1 MAGNL
6 NKVFLLG
13 NLTRDPELRHTA
25 QGTSVANFSIAV
37 NRTYKGN
44 DGDFKKET
52 SYFNIIVWGRIGE
65 NCAKYLT
72 KGRPVLVEGRLQNR
86 NYETQDGQKRTITEI
101 VADNVQFLGS
111 SSSRDSMDEMSNA
124 GGDDVGFSADFAPSD
139 DDDAVPF

>member
-52 SYFNIIVWGRIGE
+52 SYFNIIVWGKTGE
-65 NCAKYLT
+65 NCAKFLS

-86 NYETQDGQKRTITEI
+86 SYETQDGQKRTITEI

-111 SSSRDSMDEMSNA
+111 ASGRDAMDEGTV
-124 GGDDVGFSADFAPSD
+124 GGDDVGFAADFSPAD

>member
-37 NRTYKGN
+37 NRT
-44 DGDFKKET
+44 
-52 SYFNIIVWGRIGE
+52 FNIIVWGRIGE
-65 NCAKYLT
+65 NCAKYLS

-86 NYETQDGQKRTITEI
+86 SYETQDGQKRTVTEI
-101 VADNVQFLGS
+101 VADNVQFLSGASGRDTIDDGAS
-111 SSSRDSMDEMSNA
+111 S
-124 GGDDVGFSADFAPSD
+124 GGDDVGFSADFAPTD

>member
-86 NYETQDGQKRTITEI
+86 SYETQDGQKRTITEI

-111 SSSRDSMDEMSNA
+111 GSSRDSMDDMSNA

>member
-52 SYFNIIVWGRIGE
+52 SYFNIIVWGKTGE
-65 NCAKYLT
+65 NCAKFLS

-86 NYETQDGQKRTITEI
+86 SYETQDGQKHTITEI

-111 SSSRDSMDEMSNA
+111 ASGRDAMDEGAGA
-124 GGDDVGFSADFAPSD
+124 GGDDVGFSADFAPTD

>member
-37 NRTYKGN
+37 NRSYKGN
-44 DGDFKKET
+44 DGDFKKEV
-52 SYFNIIVWGRIGE
+52 SYFNIVVWGKTGE
-65 NCAKYLT
+65 NCAKFLT
-72 KGRPVLVEGRLQNR
+72 KGRSVLVEGRLANR
-86 NYETQDGQKRTITEI
+86 SYETQDGQKRTITEI
-101 VADNVQFLGS
+101 VADNVQFLGGRGDAQEES
-111 SSSRDSMDEMSNA
+111 SDA
-124 GGDDVGFSADFAPSD
+124 GAANNDYSGSFADGN

>member
-13 NLTRDPELRHTA
+13 NLTRDPELRHTS
-25 QGTSVANFSIAV
+25 QGTSVASFSIAV
-37 NRTYKGN
+37 NRTYKGT

-52 SYFNIIVWGRIGE
+52 SFFNIIVWGKNGE
-65 NCAKYLT
+65 NCAKFLT

-86 NYETQDGQKRTITEI
+86 SYETQDGQKRTITEI

-111 SSSRDSMDEMSNA
+111 GSGRDAMDEGA
-124 GGDDVGFSADFAPSD
+124 GSSDDVGFAADFSPI

>member
-52 SYFNIIVWGRIGE
+52 SYFNIIVWGKTGE
-65 NCAKYLT
+65 NCAKFLT

-86 NYETQDGQKRTITEI
+86 SYETQEGQKRTVTEI
-101 VADNVQFLGS
+101 VADNVQFLG
-111 SSSRDSMDEMSNA
+111 
-124 GGDDVGFSADFAPSD
+124 GGRGEAAEEGGNDPGFSADFTGPMGG

>member
-6 NKVFLLG
+6 NKVFLIG

-52 SYFNIIVWGRIGE
+52 SYFNIIVWGKTGE
-65 NCAKYLT
+65 NCAKYLS
-72 KGRPVLVEGRLQNR
+72 KGRPVFVEGRLQNR
-86 NYETQDGQKRTITEI
+86 SYETQDGQKRTVTEI

-111 SSSRDSMDEMSNA
+111 ASSRDTVDEGA
-124 GGDDVGFSADFAPSD
+124 GNNEDVGFAADFSPID

>member
-52 SYFNIIVWGRIGE
+52 SYFNIIVWGKTGE
-65 NCAKYLT
+65 NCAKFLS

-86 NYETQDGQKRTITEI
+86 SYETQDGQKRTITEI

-111 SSSRDSMDEMSNA
+111 ASSRDNVEENA
-124 GGDDVGFSADFAPSD
+124 GGGEDVGFAADFSPID

>member
-37 NRTYKGN
+37 NRTYKGV

-52 SYFNIIVWGRIGE
+52 SYFNIIVWGKTGE
-65 NCAKYLT
+65 NCAKFLT

-86 NYETQDGQKRTITEI
+86 SFETRDGQKRTITEI
-101 VADNVQFLGS
+101 VADNIQFLGS
-111 SSSRDSMDEMSNA
+111 GSERGAMDEGASV
-124 GGDDVGFSADFAPSD
+124 GEDVGFAADFSPI
-139 DDDAVPF
+139 DDDAIPF

>member
-65 NCAKYLT
+65 NCAKYLS

-86 NYETQDGQKRTITEI
+86 TYETQDGQKRTVTEI
-101 VADNVQFLGS
+101 VADNVQFLSGAS
-111 SSSRDSMDEMSNA
+111 GRDTIDDGASA
-124 GGDDVGFSADFAPSD
+124 GGDEVGFSADFAPTD

>member
-52 SYFNIIVWGRIGE
+52 SYFNIIVWGKTGE
-65 NCAKYLT
+65 NCAKFLS

-86 NYETQDGQKRTITEI
+86 SYETQDGQKRTITEI

-111 SSSRDSMDEMSNA
+111 SSGRDSMEESAGSNE
-124 GGDDVGFSADFAPSD
+124 DVGFAADFSPAD

>member
-52 SYFNIIVWGRIGE
+52 SYFNIIVWGKTGE
-65 NCAKYLT
+65 NCAKFLT

-86 NYETQDGQKRTITEI
+86 SYETQEGQKRTVTEI
-101 VADNVQFLGS
+101 VADNVQFLGGCRGES
-111 SSSRDSMDEMSNA
+111 AEEGNDP
-124 GGDDVGFSADFAPSD
+124 GFSADFSGPMG

>member
-37 NRTYKGN
+37 NRSYKGN
-44 DGDFKKET
+44 DGDFKKEV
-52 SYFNIIVWGRIGE
+52 SYFNIVVWGKTGE
-65 NCAKYLT
+65 NCAKYLA
-72 KGRPVLVEGRLQNR
+72 KGRAVLVEGRLANR
-86 NYETQDGQKRTITEI
+86 SYETQDGQKRTITEI
-101 VADNVQFLGS
+101 VADNVQFLSGRS
-111 SSSRDSMDEMSNA
+111 DGQDE
-124 GGDDVGFSADFAPSD
+124 GGGQDYGASFADNN

>member
-13 NLTRDPELRHTA
+13 NLTRDPELRHTP

-37 NRTYKGN
+37 NRNYKGN
-44 DGDFKKET
+44 DGEFKKET
-52 SYFNIIVWGRIGE
+52 SYFNIIVWGKSGE
-65 NCAKYLT
+65 NCQKFLT

-86 NYETQDGQKRTITEI
+86 SYETQDGQKRTVTEI

-111 SSSRDSMDEMSNA
+111 GSGRDAADGNA
-124 GGDDVGFSADFAPSD
+124 GSEDVGFAADFSPV

>member
-52 SYFNIIVWGRIGE
+52 SYFNIIVWGKTGE
-65 NCAKYLT
+65 NCAKFLT

-86 NYETQDGQKRTITEI
+86 SYETQEGQKRTVTEI
-101 VADNVQFLGS
+101 VADNVQLLG
-111 SSSRDSMDEMSNA
+111 
-124 GGDDVGFSADFAPSD
+124 GGRGEAAEEGGNDPGFSADFSGPMGG

>member
-52 SYFNIIVWGRIGE
+52 SYFNIIVWGKTGE
-65 NCAKYLT
+65 NCAKFLT

-86 NYETQDGQKRTITEI
+86 SYETQDGQKRTVTEI
-101 VADNVQFLGS
+101 IAENVQFLGS
-111 SSSRDSMDEMSNA
+111 GSSREPSEESSGNE
-124 GGDDVGFSADFAPSD
+124 DVGFAADFSPMD